1 MGIIRL
7 IPNETTAILELS
19 ERTPGTYY
27 QSIVA
32 DGNALV
38 STLYVDGLSPGATCL
53 VTFDD
58 VGLSERPDD
67 IVALGS
73 HEIMTAVGVSK
84 TSLTRFH
91 NRPRVK
97 ALVTGGNVTFG
108 LWMTLKS
115 ESISD
120 IQFGLGATS
129 VFTGA
134 TPTSGTIPIV
144 GTNGKQIQQLSI
156 RCAIDQSNSH
166 RLLVSIDNGVNFI
179 KLAPGE
185 AFSVAPR
192 GGITQI
198 LIGGNS
204 HAVLYEIVILT
215 AA

>member
-1 MGIIRL
+1 MAIIRL
-7 IPNETTAILELS
+7 LPNETTAILDLI
-19 ERTPGTYY
+19 ERAPGTYY
-27 QSIVA
+27 QSIIA

-38 STLYVDGLSPGATCL
+38 STLYVDALSPGATCL
-53 VTFDD
+53 VQFDD
-58 VGLSERPDD
+58 VGMSERPDD
-67 IVALGS
+67 KVALGS

-97 ALVTGGNVTFG
+97 AIVAGGSVTFG
-108 LWMTLKS
+108 LWMTLKT

-134 TPTSGTIPIV
+134 TPLIGTIPIV
-144 GTNGKQIQQLSI
+144 GSNGKQIQQLSI
-156 RCAIDQSNSH
+156 RCAIDQSNNH
-166 RLLVSIDNGVNFI
+166 RLSVSIDNGAHFI

-204 HAVLYEIVILT
+204 NAVLYEIVILT